1 MVIAAPGGPDHS
13 VIVRVERRPGGMSVA
28 DGERQTVASCPA
40 ASRFFTHAL
49 TQGRPLV
56 ASMR

>member
-1 MVIAAPGGPDHS
+1 
-13 VIVRVERRPGGMSVA
+13 MSVA

-40 ASRFFTHAL
+40 ASRLFTHAL
-49 TQGRPLV
+49 TQGRPLA